1 MITSR
6 LQLKNETEQLETDLR
21 LAHEAYQEA
30 AKDRPDEADKLAA
43 VRALSAVCN
52 YLRAIGI
59 ERRYWEPLLEIWGK
73 MDGART
79 KEHMDKARA
88 AAAVTLL
95 MKAREKSALK
105 TVAAAAGIDKLQLE
119 TFRKNVTGKNPRG
132 PKIAVD
138 LYKRLLSDAARSG
151 LPLREQAQ
159 ELLRATSGK
168 SDKLV

>member
-1 MITSR
+1 MLTSWLR
-6 LQLKNETEQLETDLR
+6 LKNETKQLEADLKN
-21 LAHEAYQEA
+21 AHEAYLIA
-30 AKDRPDEADKLAA
+30 AKDRPDDADDIATA
-43 VRALSAVCN
+43 GALSAVCN

-59 ERRYWEPLLEIWGK
+59 ERRYWEPLLEIWGGLS
-73 MDGART
+73 GAKT
-79 KEHMDKARA
+79 KKHLDNARA

-95 MKAREKSALK
+95 MKAGEKSALK
-105 TVAAAAGIDKLQLE
+105 TVATAAGIDKLQLA
-119 TFRKNVTGKNPRG
+119 TFRKNVTGNPRG

-138 LYKRLLSDAARSG
+138 LYKRLLSDAAHSG